1 MPHSLD
7 QLIPSLQSMGIWTYW
22 ILALFAMLEAIVF
35 TGVVVP
41 GAVAVI
47 AGGILVQRGVIDFFD
62 LGWFIFAG
70 TVVGSEISF
79 RLGGLAAKGL
89 SGRSAFSG
97 SKYTVRAKDL
107 LSRYGGFAMV
117 IGRFFGPLS
126 AFVPFSASMAG
137 MKHRRFFAWNVA
149 SALPYSFGLPALGYF
164 FGSAIG
170 TIGSAAP
177 RILAFGVGAA
187 IVLGLLW
194 FAAVRLGRA
203 LPLLAAILQSVLRGL
218 GEKPIVNGFINRHPA
233 LAAFLSARFDT
244 AKFLGLTA
252 TVLTVLFIYLAVAY
266 VDSVTDFLGS
276 PGVVQGDTRLANLL
290 YALRDDRLIAI
301 FGWIT
306 AIGGW
311 EIVVTML
318 LGATV
323 GLIALR
329 RFNLTVGLWLV
340 VVGNQISVTLL
351 KSFFARPR
359 SALGYFTET
368 SGSFPSGHAASSV
381 AIWGMLFYL
390 AWRTRLLPATTA
402 LLAAIS
408 FAFMI
413 GLSRVY
419 LIEHYLS
426 DVINGYLVG
435 GIWLT
440 LGIAFCEWRR
450 VRDGEVGQP
459 HPIVRKRLSGGAI
472 AIAIVASF
480 VLASVAVTPKNAAP
494 TQVANVY
501 SSFYVVSVTATTETL
516 LGASRGQINLLVAAL
531 DSAALTEALQ
541 AAGWTFAPSPSLGT
555 LILAAWDDWTGNP
568 LPRPLVVPTF
578 WNNRP
583 TDLAFERI
591 DDPSL
596 DTPRLHLRFWYT
608 YDHLA
613 GQEMIFAGNLIQ
625 EDPLEWVSEDSA
637 AIPSNSS
644 PVGLLQNLRAAGL
657 NGIAY
662 SSAF

>member
-1 MPHSLD
+1 M
-7 QLIPSLQSMGIWTYW
+7 
-22 ILALFAMLEAIVF
+22 
-35 TGVVVP
+35 
-41 GAVAVI
+41 
-47 AGGILVQRGVIDFFD
+47 
-62 LGWFIFAG
+62 
-70 TVVGSEISF
+70 
-79 RLGGLAAKGL
+79 
-89 SGRSAFSG
+89 
-97 SKYTVRAKDL
+97 
-107 LSRYGGFAMV
+107 
-117 IGRFFGPLS
+117 
-126 AFVPFSASMAG
+126 
-137 MKHRRFFAWNVA
+137 
-149 SALPYSFGLPALGYF
+149 
-164 FGSAIG
+164 
-170 TIGSAAP
+170 
-177 RILAFGVGAA
+177 
-187 IVLGLLW
+187 
-194 FAAVRLGRA
+194 GRA
-203 LPLLAAILQSVLRGL
+203 LPLLGAIFQSVLRGV

-252 TVLTVLFIYLAVAY
+252 TVLTVLFVYLAIAY

-318 LGATV
+318 VGATV
-323 GLIALR
+323 ALIALR
-329 RFNLTVGLWLV
+329 RLDLMVGLWLV

-390 AWRTRLLPATTA
+390 AWRTRLLLATAA
-402 LLAAIS
+402 LLTAIT

-440 LGIAFCEWRR
+440 LGIAFCEWHR
-450 VRDGEVGQP
+450 VRDGEVGQTNL
-459 HPIVRKRLSGGAI
+459 IVRKRLSGSAI

-494 TQVANVY
+494 TKVANVY
-501 SSFYVVSVTATTETL
+501 SSLDAVSVTATTETL
-516 LGASRGQINLLVAAL
+516 LGASRGQINLLVATP

-541 AAGWTFAPSPSLGT
+541 AAGWTFAPPPSLGT
-555 LILAAWDDWTGNP
+555 LILATWDDWTGSP

-608 YDHLA
+608 FDHLA
-613 GQEMIFAGNLIQ
+613 DQEMIFAGNLIQ

-637 AIPSNSS
+637 AIPSSS
-644 PVGLLQNLRAAGL
+644 TPVGLLQNLRAAGL

>member
-7 QLIPSLQSMGIWTYW
+7 QLIPSLQSMGILTYW

-35 TGVVVP
+35 TGVIVP

-70 TVVGSEISF
+70 TVIGSEISF

-137 MKHRRFFAWNVA
+137 MGHRRFLAWNVV

-203 LPLLAAILQSVLRGL
+203 LPLLGAIFQSVLRGL
-218 GEKPIVNGFINRHPA
+218 GEKPVVKGFIERHPA
-233 LAAFLSARFDT
+233 AAAFLSARFDT

-252 TVLTVLFIYLAVAY
+252 TVLTVLFIYLAIAY
-266 VDSVTDFLGS
+266 IDSVTDFLGS
-276 PGVVQGDTRLANLL
+276 PNVVQGDTRLANLL
-290 YALRDDRLIAI
+290 YVLRDDRLIAI

-311 EIVVTML
+311 EVVVTML
-318 LGATV
+318 VGATV
-323 GLIALR
+323 ALIALR
-329 RFNLTVGLWLV
+329 RFDLTVGLWLV
-340 VVGNQISVTLL
+340 VVGNQISVALL

-390 AWRTRLLPATTA
+390 AWRTRLLPATTS
-402 LLAAIS
+402 LLAAIT

-413 GLSRVY
+413 GLSRIY

-426 DVINGYLVG
+426 DVLNGYLVG

-450 VRDGEVGQP
+450 GFVVSASQTHP
-459 HPIVRKRLSGGAI
+459 HFRQRLAGAAVSVAALLSIVI
-472 AIAIVASF
+472 
-480 VLASVAVTPKNAAP
+480 ASVAVTPKNPAPIQTTTVHATLNDVSIPAA
-494 TQVANVY
+494 
-501 SSFYVVSVTATTETL
+501 TETL
-516 LGASRGQINLLVAAL
+516 LGTSRGHINFLV
-531 DSAALTEALQ
+531 SAPNDATLTEALQ
-541 AAGWTFAPSPSLGT
+541 AVGWTAAPSPGPGT
-555 LILAAWDDWTGNP
+555 LMLAAWDDWTGRS

-591 DDPSL
+591 DDPAL
-596 DTPRLHLRFWYT
+596 DTPRLHLRVWRT
-608 YDHLA
+608 NDQTA
-613 GQEMIFAGNLIQ
+613 GGETVYAGNLIK
-625 EDPLEWVSEDSA
+625 EDPLEWVSENST
-637 AIPSNSS
+637 AIPPGS
-644 PVGLLQNLRAAGL
+644 PPDNLLQNLNAVGLSAIGYSRA
-657 NGIAY
+657 Y
-662 SSAF
+662 